1 MQNDFMLFDNKA
13 FMSNIPI
20 NENKFT
26 KYIGLFL
33 VVTSHFKENSI
44 SNCMVYLE
52 VTSLEKR

>member
-1 MQNDFMLFDNKA
+1 
-13 FMSNIPI
+13 MSNIPI

-33 VVTSHFKENSI
+33 VVTFI
-44 SNCMVYLE
+44 SKKIYLNCMVYLE

>member
-1 MQNDFMLFDNKA
+1 
-13 FMSNIPI
+13 MSNIPI

-33 VVTSHFKENSI
+33 VVTFIFKENSI